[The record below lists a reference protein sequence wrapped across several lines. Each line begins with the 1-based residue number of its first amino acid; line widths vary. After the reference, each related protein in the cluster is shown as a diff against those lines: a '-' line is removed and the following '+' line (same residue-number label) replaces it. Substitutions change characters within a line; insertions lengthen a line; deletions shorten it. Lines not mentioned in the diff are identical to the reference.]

1 MPHKRLGE
9 KPVGGLKVA
18 RVRVQSENLKDAL
31 SLTRACPERSRR
43 RVAGERARVW
53 VSAPM
58 TAGVLTLVL
67 MLAVGVWPAAAA
79 GDAAAGAKIFAARCA
94 RCHGP
99 GGKGDGPDLAKLR
112 PTSSPVNWT
121 RAVVMKKWA
130 DDEIVDI
137 ITKGGKAVG
146 SSPVMPSFQGKLT
159 DAQIHDLLAFIRT
172 LAK

>member
-1 MPHKRLGE
+1 M
-9 KPVGGLKVA
+9 
-18 RVRVQSENLKDAL
+18 RVQGEDLVDAL
-31 SLTRACPERSRR
+31 SLARER
-43 RVAGERARVW
+43 VKVW

-58 TAGVLTLVL
+58 IAVVATLLL
-67 MLAVGVWPAAAA
+67 MLAVAAWPAAAA
-79 GDAAAGAKIFAARCA
+79 GDPAAGAKIFAARCV

-130 DDEIVDI
+130 DAEIVDI

-159 DAQIHDLLAFIRT
+159 DAQIQDLLAFIRT

>member
-1 MPHKRLGE
+1 MGE
-9 KPVGGLKVA
+9 GWG
-18 RVRVQSENLKDAL
+18 EG
-31 SLTRACPERSRR
+31 
-43 RVAGERARVW
+43 AGEPAKIATVPDSP
-53 VSAPM
+53 SAPARLWIWQRPM
-58 TAGVLTLVL
+58 IAVVSTLLL
-67 MLAVGVWPAAAA
+67 MLAVAVWPAAAA
-79 GDAAAGAKIFAARCA
+79 GDPAAGAKIFAARCA